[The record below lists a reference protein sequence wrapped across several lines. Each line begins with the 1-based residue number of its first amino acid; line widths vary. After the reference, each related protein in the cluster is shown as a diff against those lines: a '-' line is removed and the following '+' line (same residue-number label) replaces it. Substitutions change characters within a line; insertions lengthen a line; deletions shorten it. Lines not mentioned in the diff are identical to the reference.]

1 MLENLIK
8 KLNSYKLRISKKY
21 QYIYENSSD
30 LSSSIIGKSK
40 KRIEVESLKISL
52 KRHYYYLGK
61 HVARQYISKG
71 YSDFSLDDKFKILN
85 KEIKEVLSQYKDLK
99 NKEEIKNK

>member
-8 KLNSYKLRISKKY
+8 KLNSYKFRISKKY
-21 QYIYENSSD
+21 HYFYENSSD
-30 LSSSIIGKSK
+30 LSRSIIGKSK
-40 KRIEVESLKISL
+40 KRIEIESLKISL
-52 KRHYYYLGK
+52 KRYYYYLGK

-85 KEIKEVLSQYKDLK
+85 KEIKGILNQYKDLK